1 MKLIHYTFLK
11 LNKEEFFTIGGAEMM
26 SDATIIPTV
35 AIAEFQMIFGKR
47 IF

>member
-26 SDATIIPTV
+26 SDAPS
-35 AIAEFQMIFGKR
+35 FPRSPLQSFK
-47 IF
+47 